1 MTICCLHR
9 HHPIYVT
16 TVHHQ
21 EGDIDSGD
29 GDALLLQSI
38 PSTSAIFTMITITTI
53 LPVPPWPLLPSS
65 AWLDQLYCPAINF
78 YHFCHVPPHTSFH
91 LITHAHMELLQ
102 NMASFRN
109 LWEQVVNSL
118 TLQRSYSPSRAEQQ
132 CVPSPN
138 FRDHDPRITLFA
150 PSSTPPLPS
159 SSKRLMDFYGN
170 RNSSQRSFIR
180 RPVANILCSEKNF
193 DL

>member
-78 YHFCHVPPHTSFH
+78 DHFCHVAPHTSSH
-91 LITHAHMELLQ
+91 LITHAYIWNCYKIWLRFETSENKWWTHWHCSVPIPPPEL
-102 NMASFRN
+102 
-109 LWEQVVNSL
+109 NSSAFL
-118 TLQRSYSPSRAEQQ
+118 RPTSA
-132 CVPSPN
+132 
-138 FRDHDPRITLFA
+138 ITIRE
-150 PSSTPPLPS
+150 LPS
-159 SSKRLMDFYGN
+159 SLHL
-170 RNSSQRSFIR
+170 Q
-180 RPVANILCSEKNF
+180 PPLCPPPPK
-193 DL
+193 D